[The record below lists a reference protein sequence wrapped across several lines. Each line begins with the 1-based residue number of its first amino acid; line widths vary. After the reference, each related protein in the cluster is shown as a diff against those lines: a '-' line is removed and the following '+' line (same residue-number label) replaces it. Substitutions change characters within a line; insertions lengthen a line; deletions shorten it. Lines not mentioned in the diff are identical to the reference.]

1 MTGPVRPSI
10 QDVFHLEYPQSVG
23 VFATYEEAQ
32 KVVDYLADQEFAVE
46 NLCIVGTDLRS
57 VERVLGRRTW
67 GTVIRAGAQ
76 QGLTTGLMI
85 GLLMWLF
92 MPSDNVL
99 AIVVTALLIGIA
111 IGIAMQAIAYATSRG
126 KRDFTSITQTVATRY
141 EVLSEHKVAG
151 KAREV
156 IAKMPG
162 ARAAAFAP
170 QAAPVPGQ
178 TPYGQAAYPTGSA
191 QMPYYPGYPSQ
202 PYPYPYPPA
211 FPPASA
217 GSPAAGTP
225 PSATSDETDD
235 PSPEDTPPNAG

>member
-1 MTGPVRPSI
+1 M

-32 KVVDYLADQEFAVE
+32 KVVDYLADQEFAIE

-85 GLLMWLF
+85 GLVMWLF

-99 AIVVTALLIGIA
+99 ALVVTALLIGIA
-111 IGIAMQAIAYATSRG
+111 IGIAMQAIAYAATRG

-178 TPYGQAAYPTGSA
+178 AAYP
-191 QMPYYPGYPSQ
+191 MPHYPGYPNQ

-211 FPPASA
+211 FPPVPTGPQPGGAPPPVASGQTDSA
-217 GSPAAGTP
+217 SP
-225 PSATSDETDD
+225 D
-235 PSPEDTPPNAG
+235 DTPPNAG